1 MDLSLVWR
9 LRASSHLFLIL
20 WRVSAMHLV
29 GNCKTICVLKHLSL
43 MTEGLLMTLIV
54 ANDNHS
60 RVACICSTILDV
72 AWLLTSINWA
82 SLFVN
87 ELACILVLIC
97 CLIRFRRDSNVSR
110 YWCLL
115 IDHVSFVR
123 NHNQIPVVRAV
134 WWTVWFEHN
143 LAIVIRI
150 TEFAYNLIV
159 LVAWTTLTTRPG
171 FCHLLRF
178 CILFDKARVFSIC
191 VLFDKSRMW
200 FVAIITDGHIIH
212 YLWRPILVLDAS
224 SPNLPTI
231 GEWLLSVEM
240 KVIVLHHAVVMPMLT
255 VRCWLWAAC
264 TCLP

>member
-1 MDLSLVWR
+1 MVHSFEMDLSLVWR

-60 RVACICSTILDV
+60 GVACICSTILDV

-191 VLFDKSRMW
+191 VLFD
-200 FVAIITDGHIIH
+200 
-212 YLWRPILVLDAS
+212 
-224 SPNLPTI
+224 
-231 GEWLLSVEM
+231 
-240 KVIVLHHAVVMPMLT
+240 
-255 VRCWLWAAC
+255 
-264 TCLP
+264 